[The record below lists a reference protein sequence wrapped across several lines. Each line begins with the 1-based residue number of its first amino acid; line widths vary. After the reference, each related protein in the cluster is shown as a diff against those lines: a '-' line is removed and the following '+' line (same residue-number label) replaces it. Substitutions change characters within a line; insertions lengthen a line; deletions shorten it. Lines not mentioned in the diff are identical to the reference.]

1 VRQNALNASTACE
14 QLERLKRSSPALQ
27 RWWLAFIL
35 SVWTGGGFANGSG
48 AAVVDAESQERV
60 AQLLQTVQDYWK
72 NGDARS
78 AAGING
84 GWNFTNVESAFREAS
99 KLMPDRLDLRFAV
112 ASSLMIQ
119 AIQTNGL
126 QLETKV
132 KDALRVYQ
140 EIHALDTNGF
150 EAPILYAAYT
160 RAIGETNASQA
171 AISGLMATHPART
184 REYLE
189 KFRLVDRLLQTTP
202 NEKPPSTMPQD
213 KHHAI
218 IILGAGLEANGAM
231 KAKLASRLEQGL
243 KLARI
248 YPNAPIILTGGN
260 QKSGV
265 TETYVMSQW
274 CVQRGI
280 PRKRLI
286 LEDRA
291 KDTVENALFSSA
303 ILRRLRVTHVTLV
316 TSASHVRRGLA
327 DLQEACLQR
336 GLKLQY
342 DNLAARANGDA
353 DLDKEQ
359 ERLSV
364 YRDVMRTSGL
374 WAFPGI
380 QR

>member
-1 VRQNALNASTACE
+1 
-14 QLERLKRSSPALQ
+14 
-27 RWWLAFIL
+27 
-35 SVWTGGGFANGSG
+35 
-48 AAVVDAESQERV
+48 
-60 AQLLQTVQDYWK
+60 
-72 NGDARS
+72 
-78 AAGING
+78 
-84 GWNFTNVESAFREAS
+84 
-99 KLMPDRLDLRFAV
+99 
-112 ASSLMIQ
+112 
-119 AIQTNGL
+119 
-126 QLETKV
+126 
-132 KDALRVYQ
+132 
-140 EIHALDTNGF
+140 
-150 EAPILYAAYT
+150 
-160 RAIGETNASQA
+160 
-171 AISGLMATHPART
+171 
-184 REYLE
+184 
-189 KFRLVDRLLQTTP
+189 
-202 NEKPPSTMPQD
+202 MPQD